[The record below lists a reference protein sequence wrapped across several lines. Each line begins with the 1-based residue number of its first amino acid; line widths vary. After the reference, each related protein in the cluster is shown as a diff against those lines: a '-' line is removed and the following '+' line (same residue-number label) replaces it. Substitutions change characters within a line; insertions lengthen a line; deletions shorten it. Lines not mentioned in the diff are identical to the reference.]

1 MVGPADT
8 SAHKGGGMAS
18 QRPKKILIVEDE
30 QDIAQLVRHYLEKEG
45 YHPNIAKTGL
55 EALNFAVSEL
65 PDLIILDLMLPQ
77 MDGLEVC
84 KATVTSPRLRGCPL
98 SC

>member
-45 YHPNIAKTGL
+45 
-55 EALNFAVSEL
+55 
-65 PDLIILDLMLPQ
+65 
-77 MDGLEVC
+77 
-84 KATVTSPRLRGCPL
+84 
-98 SC
+98 

>member
-1 MVGPADT
+1 MVGIGNT
-8 SAHKGGGMAS
+8 STRMVP

-45 YHPNIAKTGL
+45 FHPNIVTTGL
-55 EALNFAVSEL
+55 EALNLAASEH
-65 PDLIILDLMLPQ
+65 PDLVILDLMLPQ

-84 KATVTSPRLRGCPL
+84 NALRHMPEAVQ
-98 SC
+98 

>member
-55 EALNFAVSEL
+55 EALNFAVSEH

-84 KATVTSPRLRGCPL
+84 KATVTSPRLRGCPS